1 VTEKEAL
8 NLARKIAQVQKSL
21 EQIRNTFKEMSPED
35 FRELKLYD
43 YVRSEPRTVTNRVRA
58 IQALTDSV
66 ALLYMGGST

>member
-43 YVRSEPRTVTNRVRA
+43 YVRSEPKTVTGRIRA
-58 IQALTDSV
+58 IQALTDSA
-66 ALLYMGGST
+66 ALIYMGGST